1 MWTHLIEI
9 GEAINHYVQ
18 CIVNNNKKRLT
29 SEVMK
34 AEDMGIMILVIV
46 YHTIDVSYNDR
57 RVQRDVVQDRHIA
70 AIVSCALFSDI
81 SQYWNVYIYGTFQR
95 RIGEHVRLCVNL

>member
-18 CIVNNNKKRLT
+18 CIVNNNEK

-46 YHTIDVSYNDR
+46 YHTIDVSYNDGY
-57 RVQRDVVQDRHIA
+57 VQRVVVQDRHIA
-70 AIVSCALFSDI
+70 AIVSCTLFSDI
-81 SQYWNVYIYGTFQR
+81 SQYWEEYIWHFSKEDWRT
-95 RIGEHVRLCVNL
+95 C